1 MAQLREFSYL
11 SSDGVHT
18 IHAQEWVPQVPL
30 RGVVQIVHGVAEHMG
45 RYEEVASFLTEHGY
59 LVCGEDH
66 LGHGK
71 TAQPGEEGFFGETD
85 GWALVTRDVA
95 RLRQLQGEK
104 YPHLPNFLLGHS
116 MGSFLARTYL
126 IDYPGTLTGAILSG
140 TGQESAPLVALGK
153 LLAGVECRRL
163 GPRGISPL
171 VDKLSLG
178 AYNRK
183 FAPNRTGADWISR
196 DEAQVD
202 RYLADPYCQYQST
215 VSMFEAMMG
224 GLQYIAKKEN
234 LARMDPATPV
244 CFLSGDQDPVG
255 GMGKGVKKVVG
266 MFQKAGC
273 RDVTV
278 RLYPGGRHEMFH
290 ETNAQEVFEH
300 LLSWLEEHC
309 QNA

>member
-1 MAQLREFSYL
+1 MAQLREFTYP

-30 RGVVQIVHGVAEHMG
+30 RGVVQIVHGVAEHIG
-45 RYEEVASFLTEHGY
+45 RYEGAAAFLAEHGY

-71 TAQPGEEGFFGETD
+71 TAGPSEEGFFGEKD
-85 GWALVTRDVA
+85 GWSMVIRDVA
-95 RLRQLQGEK
+95 ALRKLQGEK
-104 YPHLPNFLLGHS
+104 YPDQPYFLLGHS
-116 MGSFLARTYL
+116 MGSFLTRTYL
-126 IDYPGTLTGAILSG
+126 INYPGTLTGVILSG
-140 TGQESAPLVALGK
+140 TGQESA
-153 LLAGVECRRL
+153 
-163 GPRGISPL
+163 PL

-202 RYLADPYCQYQST
+202 AYLADPYCQYQST

-224 GLQYIAKKEN
+224 GLQYIAKREN
-234 LARMDPATPV
+234 LARMDPSTPV
-244 CFLSGDQDPVG
+244 YFFSGDQDPVG
-255 GMGKGVKKVVG
+255 GMGKGVKKVVE
-266 MFQKAGC
+266 MFRQAGC
-273 RDVTV
+273 RDVTL

-290 ETNAQEVFEH
+290 ELNAPEVLDD
-300 LLSWLEEHC
+300 LLSWLEEHRG
-309 QNA
+309 NA

>member
-1 MAQLREFSYL
+1 MAQLREFSYP

-45 RYEEVASFLTEHGY
+45 RYEEAAFFLAEHGY

-95 RLRQLQGEK
+95 ALRKLQGEK
-104 YPHLPNFLLGHS
+104 YPALPYFLLGHS

-153 LLAGVECRRL
+153 LLAALECRRL

-202 RYLADPYCQYQST
+202 RYLADPYCRYQST

-234 LARMDPATPV
+234 LSRMDPSTPV
-244 CFLSGDQDPVG
+244 YFLSGDQDPVG
-255 GMGKGVKKVVG
+255 SMGKGVKKVAA
-266 MFQKAGC
+266 MFRGAGC

-290 ETNAQEVFEH
+290 ELNAQEVFDD
-300 LLSWLEEHC
+300 LLSWLEEHR